1 MIPIKDFNPSRS
13 TPVITILIIVAC
25 SIVFLYE
32 ILLPPNIREV
42 FVRMFAVI
50 PFEVMHGVDIPPPD
64 PLTPY
69 GSLISYQYL
78 HGGFLH
84 IFGNML
90 FLWVFGDNVE
100 DRLGKLKYFIFY
112 TLCGI
117 SAAIIQSLVYPN
129 SDIPLIGASGAI
141 SGVLGAYA
149 VMFPRAQILT
159 LIFIFFF
166 IDVIVLPAS
175 LWIGIWFL
183 MQFMSALISVNHLS
197 MGGVA
202 WFAHIGGF
210 ITGIIL
216 VKILYRK
223 RKDEEFEIPL

>member
-13 TPVITILIIVAC
+13 TPVATILIIVAC
-25 SIVFLYE
+25 SLVFLYE
-32 ILLPPNIREV
+32 IILPPTIREV
-42 FVRMFAVI
+42 FIRMFAAI
-50 PFEVMHGVDIPPPD
+50 PFEVIHGVDIPPPD

-69 GSLISYQYL
+69 GNLISYQYL

-112 TLCGI
+112 TVCGI
-117 SAAIIQSLVYPN
+117 SAAVIQSLVYPN

-166 IDVIVLPAS
+166 IDVIVLPAY

-183 MQFMSALISVNHLS
+183 IQFMSAMFSVNHLS

-210 ITGIIL
+210 VTGVIL
-216 VKILYRK
+216 VKLLYRK
-223 RKDEEFEIPL
+223 KKDEEFEISI